1 ITSRNKDKDILKELA
16 QTVIDIKHRRQFP
29 ETPLEIIK
37 RLEEEL
43 SINLIDGIDM
53 NIINNTSSI
62 KTKDYEEYIND
73 NQYEEINDVESIELN
88 NEEIEVLSETKRG
101 IKVID
106 ETDIAQP
113 ISASDTEDSAND
125 TAAQRLEAAIQE
137 VSNNEEN
144 SNEEQI
150 QPEVTSQD
158 VVTEIEQSEED
169 EEPLDIGEIIQQS
182 TEQESPTNGDKLSI
196 NTMFNQQSFD
206 NSQNDDNIV
215 TSQDLE
221 DELDQYLSN
230 LDKQD

>member
-1 ITSRNKDKDILKELA
+1 
-16 QTVIDIKHRRQFP
+16 
-29 ETPLEIIK
+29 
-37 RLEEEL
+37 
-43 SINLIDGIDM
+43 M